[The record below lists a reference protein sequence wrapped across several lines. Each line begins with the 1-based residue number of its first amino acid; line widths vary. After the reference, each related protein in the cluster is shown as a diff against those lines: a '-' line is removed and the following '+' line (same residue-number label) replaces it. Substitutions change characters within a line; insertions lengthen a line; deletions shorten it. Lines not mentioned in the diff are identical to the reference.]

1 MPSNSP
7 AMTELVGTI
16 RAHAHSCTPPCPTP
30 HKHNSRARPCN
41 APRAII
47 YTHPINQNPLSL
59 PPGAEQNSAKITP
72 TGPVHFQHTK
82 RPVGGSC
89 GTSLEWCVARGALTN
104 DEDYNKCKNTC
115 VNARTKQETHA

>member
-1 MPSNSP
+1 MQRAPSNYLHSP
-7 AMTELVGTI
+7 DQSKPTLTPSRCSTKLGQDNPGPI
-16 RAHAHSCTPPCPTP
+16 HS
-30 HKHNSRARPCN
+30 
-41 APRAII
+41 
-47 YTHPINQNPLSL
+47 
-59 PPGAEQNSAKITP
+59 
-72 TGPVHFQHTK
+72 QHTK